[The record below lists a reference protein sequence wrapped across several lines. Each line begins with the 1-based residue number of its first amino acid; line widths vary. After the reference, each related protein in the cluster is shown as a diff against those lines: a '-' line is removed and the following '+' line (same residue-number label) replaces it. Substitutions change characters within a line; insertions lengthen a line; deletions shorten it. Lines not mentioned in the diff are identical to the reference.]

1 LDFGQDL
8 PQAAS
13 DASQSAEA
21 TDRDAES
28 DTHAV
33 MDQDDSSSQSD
44 ESQTVQAVADNMADN
59 LSDDDEDDGEEDF
72 SVSEVAELNEEFD
85 ELNELDP
92 STEIKH

>member
-1 LDFGQDL
+1 
-8 PQAAS
+8 
-13 DASQSAEA
+13 
-21 TDRDAES
+21 
-28 DTHAV
+28 

-59 LSDDDEDDGEEDF
+59 LSDEDDDEDDGEEDF